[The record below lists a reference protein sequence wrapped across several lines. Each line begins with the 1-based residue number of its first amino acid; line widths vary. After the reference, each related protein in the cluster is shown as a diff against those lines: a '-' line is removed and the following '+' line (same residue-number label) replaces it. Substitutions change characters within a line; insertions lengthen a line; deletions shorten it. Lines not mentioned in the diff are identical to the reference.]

1 MISSAR
7 VFRKVGAAALA
18 YLLIA
23 VLVFGFL
30 FLGGSR
36 EVRSAAEERDRVKRE
51 VDVYA
56 SKIRQAEQEKPSQAD
71 PLATAYLPSK
81 GDRWSIMREVELLAR
96 ASQVTIVDL
105 GVVEEATFD
114 KGMLPDKLQNIPL
127 KRLRWQGTFEGTY
140 AALSAFFAALSA
152 APPLATPLRLDGENT
167 HAPWF
172 VGDSPLRV
180 RYEWATW
187 IWDLNVGGQGQ

>member
-1 MISSAR
+1 MTSSAR

-18 YLLIA
+18 FLLLA
-23 VLVFGFL
+23 VGVFGFL

-36 EVRSAAEERDRVKRE
+36 EVRNAAEERDRVKRE

-56 SKIRQAEQEKPSQAD
+56 SKIRQAEKEKPSQAD
-71 PLATAYLPSK
+71 PLAAAYLPSRS
-81 GDRWSIMREVELLAR
+81 DRWSIMREVELLAK

-105 GVVEEATFD
+105 GVVEEDTFD
-114 KGMLPDKLQNIPL
+114 KGMLPEKLQNIPL

-140 AALSAFFAALSA
+140 ASLSAFFAALSA

-172 VGDSPLRV
+172 GGDSPLKV

>member
-1 MISSAR
+1 MTLSAR

-18 YLLIA
+18 FLLIA
-23 VLVFGFL
+23 VLVFGVL
-30 FLGGSR
+30 FLGGLR
-36 EVRSAAEERDRVKRE
+36 EIRSALEERDRMKRE

-56 SKIRQAEQEKPSQAD
+56 SKIRQAEQEKPSQANL
-71 PLATAYLPSK
+71 LAAAYLPSK
-81 GDRWSIMREVELLAR
+81 GDRWSIMREVELLASE
-96 ASQVTIVDL
+96 SQVTIVDL

-114 KGMLPDKLQNIPL
+114 KGMLPDELQNKPL

-180 RYEWATW
+180 RYEWTTW
-187 IWDLNVGGQGQ
+187 IWDLDIGGQEQ